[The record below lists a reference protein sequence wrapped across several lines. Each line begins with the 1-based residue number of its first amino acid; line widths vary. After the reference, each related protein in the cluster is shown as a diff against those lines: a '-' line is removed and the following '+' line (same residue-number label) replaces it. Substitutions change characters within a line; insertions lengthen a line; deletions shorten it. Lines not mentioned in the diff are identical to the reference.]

1 MSVPTEPKGR
11 KIALFWFASPIAS
24 VGWALILSSILLFIA
39 FAAASSRMSSDPR
52 VLVEFWVIGQ
62 FILGVSL
69 VIAGICHQKLTN
81 RD

>member
-1 MSVPTEPKGR
+1 MSALTEPKGG
-11 KIALFWFASPIAS
+11 KTALFLFSSPIAM
-24 VGWALILSSILLFIA
+24 VGWASILASILLLIVFT
-39 FAAASSRMSSDPR
+39 AASSRMDRDPR
-52 VLVEFWVIGQ
+52 ALIEFWVIGQ